1 MQQTTTNDLAGRIG
15 DQASTAAGQAKELA
29 RVGTQQ
35 VKEITQTT
43 RERALREIDSRRESI
58 ASEVEKL
65 AGTLENQR
73 GGGQAGPVIDLAA
86 SAARKL
92 STALKDNTAEQLLR
106 SATRNPVAVLA
117 GTFALGF
124 FVTRLFKA

>member
-1 MQQTTTNDLAGRIG
+1 MQQNTNDLAGRIG

-43 RERALREIDSRRESI
+43 RERALREIDSRRKSF
-58 ASEVEKL
+58 AGEVEKL
-65 AGTLENQR
+65 AGTLESQS
-73 GGGQAGPVIDLAA
+73 GGSQAGPVLDLAA

-92 STALKDNTAEQLLR
+92 STALKDNTAEQLLQSAAR
-106 SATRNPVAVLA
+106 SPVAILA